1 VGANST
7 GNNAFFVRRELLNQR
22 VREVSLSDGFRESCF
37 REGRDQN
44 GELTFETGNA
54 RRRAIEDLPL
64 VDVVSGDRLLV
75 RDLAD

>member
-1 VGANST
+1 MFPG
-7 GNNAFFVRRELLNQR
+7 GQ
-22 VREVSLSDGFRESCF
+22 G
-37 REGRDQN
+37 QN